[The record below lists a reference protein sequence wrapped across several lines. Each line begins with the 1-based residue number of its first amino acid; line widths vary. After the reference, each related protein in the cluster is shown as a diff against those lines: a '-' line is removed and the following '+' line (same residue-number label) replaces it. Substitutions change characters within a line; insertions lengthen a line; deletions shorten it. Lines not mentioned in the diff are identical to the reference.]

1 VGEEG
6 RGDEGP
12 GGLGPRYHTPAMRTA
27 LPFLGLLSLL
37 LHSACVSLRP
47 FAEIRREVPADRF
60 VRVGEQLV
68 HTEQMGAGEPV
79 ILLHGFG
86 GSTYSWRKILPE
98 IARSHRVVAID
109 LNGFGFT
116 QRPKDA
122 GSYTREGQE
131 RLVLGVLDALGIE
144 RAHVFGHSYGGG
156 LSLFIASRH
165 PERFLSLVLV
175 DSSAP
180 TYANDRRSRAAALR
194 PLSAFFVRTV
204 ALRPRMIRKALLHS
218 YWDDSL
224 VTPELVQAYF
234 DRLRIEGVADAYYG
248 LTAPARDPGPPV
260 VLEKIAIPTLVLWGA
275 HDELISPAAGRRAAE
290 RMPDARFVLI
300 ENSGHVPMEET
311 PGEVLREAL
320 PFLESHRGG
329 RP

>member
-1 VGEEG
+1 
-6 RGDEGP
+6 
-12 GGLGPRYHTPAMRTA
+12 MRFA
-27 LPFLGLLSLL
+27 LPLLTILGLLSLL
-37 LHSACVSLRP
+37 LLSACISLRS

-60 VRVGEQLV
+60 VRVGDQFV

-98 IARSHRVVAID
+98 LARSHRVVAID
-109 LNGFGFT
+109 LNGFGYT
-116 QRPKDA
+116 ERPKSA

-144 RAHVFGHSYGGG
+144 RAHFFGHSYGGG

-194 PLSAFFVRTV
+194 PLSAFFIRTV
-204 ALRPRMIRKALLHS
+204 GLRPRTVRKALLHS
-218 YWDDSL
+218 YWDDSQ

-248 LTAPARDPGPPV
+248 LTAPTRDSAGPV
-260 VLEKIAIPTLVLWGA
+260 EMEKIAIPTLVLWGA
-275 HDELISPAAGRRAAE
+275 HDELISPAAGRRAVE
-290 RMPDARFVLI
+290 RMPNARFVLI

-311 PGEVLREAL
+311 PEEVLREAL